1 MRIKLRMN
9 LRGSWYYNIQLETN
23 EEKYPNINPQLSQKR
38 TDTSYIRH
46 INW

>member
-23 EEKYPNINPQLSQKR
+23 EEKYPNINPSNLI
-38 TDTSYIRH
+38 T
-46 INW
+46 NWLK